1 MILAILGFAF
11 SLAACGGEEDVDP
24 KEDPVDVTCEE
35 DPTQDKCEEPEVT
48 CEEDPTQDKC
58 EVTCEE
64 DPTQEKCEVNE
75 NTLPV
80 ITAADIN
87 INPGEAFDPLLN
99 VTATDEEDGDLT
111 ASVTV
116 SGMDLVDNEMPGDYT
131 LTYTVVDSEGGE
143 TTVTV
148 TVTVGAYTFVLPEN
162 GFYNFKF
169 ADTEIRHD
177 LMAAAEKYIMN
188 NMYGGVPLF
197 ASGSFNLYSS
207 RLQLPVDEY
216 VAVMGYGTSFGT
228 MSEDDS
234 QVLMDDGLP
243 GNAGEYTYRS
253 SNNPGPV
260 TFNQWLYDTST
271 DSDYMSLYYDALYA
285 YVFNADKTGYE
296 VKGSMADG
304 DPVPVNP
311 TTTES
316 GKEVANTWR
325 ISLRQDLEW
334 YFHPNTDAAFLAT
347 NPDLTIN
354 AHDFIDTYELA
365 LSENWF
371 RAVSGGG
378 DFCQSSTNEVV
389 GACDFSA
396 AELEVPGSGDFST
409 VGLKVVDDYTIEF
422 TFVDEQSNWNVRYFL
437 SSFVT
442 TPVNLELYNYYEANL
457 TGEETNPYG
466 TDVNTIGYHGAYYI
480 DNYEVDKIVRYLK
493 NPSYHTPDEY
503 FYTGYNFAIIEDST
517 TIFNEF
523 IAGKLEATGLPTA
536 EVDNYIN
543 HPGLKKIPG
552 ATTYRMMI
560 NGFGTVEAQRETFPT
575 GTWVPEPILG
585 ITDFKMAMFH
595 AIDRETLAEDILKVR
610 TTNMF
615 YFSNAYLVDAEL
627 GTPYRATEQ
636 GISVGEGLFA
646 DTYGYNFDYARQL
659 YLDAVAELIAN
670 GDVNP
675 GTESNPT
682 IITLELNNYS
692 NSESWDLACGYLK
705 TTFEE
710 TFVDET
716 NWVQIQVDIYTKDF
730 PAIYYDYMMI
740 GEFDLSVG
748 GISGSTLDAA
758 SFLDTYSSDNRSG
771 FTINWGFD
779 TGIADMDVVYHDKD
793 GNLVTETWAYDAL
806 VSALNGEVFV
816 QDGMEADVPGP
827 KDITQTP
834 TTITFTV
841 SEFNNAAYE
850 NLTYTLQYYS
860 LLDDAYYDV
869 DGFVNV
875 AITTETTT
883 ITGVTPGWDPGLY
896 RSDADYVGDYQ
907 LVINYDY
914 TGTDKD
920 GSSTSSWWFQP
931 STVAEVTDASTE
943 TTLDVTLVLTEGF
956 VANVASVKLLDV
968 DYVDTMEVVTVN
980 GLQLTAANLTAE
992 TSYILEITY
1001 DDGTVDMLLVAT
1013 AAAPAA

>member
-1 MILAILGFAF
+1 MILAVLGLSFT
-11 SLAACGGEEDVDP
+11 LVACGDDEVDTP
-24 KEDPVDVTCEE
+24 VDTPDPV
-35 DPTQDKCEEPEVT
+35 
-48 CEEDPTQDKC
+48 

-64 DPTQEKCEVNE
+64 DPTQEKCEPVEVTCEEDPTQEKCDEPE

-80 ITAADIN
+80 ITAADVN
-87 INPGEAFDPLLN
+87 LNPGDAFDPLLE

-111 ASVTV
+111 ANITV
-116 SGMDLVDNEMPGDYT
+116 EGMDLLDNETPGDYQ
-131 LTYTVVDSEGGE
+131 LTFVVVDSDGGE
-143 TTVTV
+143 TEVTI
-148 TVTVGAYTFVLPEN
+148 TVTVGAYTFELPAN

-234 QVLMDDGLP
+234 QVLMDDGLA

-296 VKGSMADG
+296 VVGSMASG
-304 DPVPVNP
+304 DPVAVNP
-311 TTTES
+311 TTTDS
-316 GKEVANTWR
+316 GKEVSTTWQ

-334 YFHPNTDAAFLAT
+334 YFHPSTDAAFLAT
-347 NPDLTIN
+347 NPDMAIT
-354 AHDFIDTYELA
+354 ADDFIDTYELA
-365 LSENWF
+365 LSLNWF

-389 GACDFSA
+389 GACDFAA
-396 AELEVPGSGDFST
+396 AELETPGSGDFSA
-409 VGLKVVDDYTIEF
+409 VGLEVIDDYTIQF

-442 TPVNLELYNYYEANL
+442 TPVNLEMYNYFEANL

-466 TDVNTIGYHGAYYI
+466 TANNAVGYHGAYYI

-517 TIFNEF
+517 TVFNEF

-543 HPGLKKIPG
+543 HPGLKKVPG

-585 ITDFKMAMFH
+585 IEDFKMAMFH

-610 TTNMF
+610 TTNMY
-615 YFSNAYLVDAEL
+615 YFSDAYLVDAEL
-627 GTPYRATEQ
+627 GTPYRSTEQ
-636 GISVGEGLFA
+636 GLSVGEGLFA

-670 GDVNP
+670 GDVVA
-675 GTESNPT
+675 GTEAEPT

-705 TTFEE
+705 TTFED

-779 TGIADMDVVYHDKD
+779 TGIADMDVVYHDQD
-793 GNLVTETWAYDAL
+793 GNLVTQTWAYDAL

-816 QDGMEADVPGP
+816 QEGMEAEVPAP
-827 KDITQTP
+827 KDITQTA
-834 TTITFTV
+834 TTVTFSV
-841 SEFNNAAYE
+841 SEFSNAAYE
-850 NLTYTLQYYS
+850 NLTYSLQYYS

-869 DGFVNV
+869 EGFVMV
-875 AITTETTT
+875 PITTETTT
-883 ITGVTPGWDPGLY
+883 LTGVTPGWDPGLY

-907 LVINYDY
+907 IVVYFDY

-920 GSSTSSWWFQP
+920 GSSASAWWFQP
-931 STVAEVTDASTE
+931 STVASVTDASTE
-943 TTLDVTLVLTEGF
+943 TGLDVTLVLSEGF
-956 VANVASVKLLDV
+956 TANVTSAVLLDT
-968 DYVDTMEVVTVN
+968 DYVDTAVAVTVN
-980 GLQLTAANLTAE
+980 GLQLTATGLTAE
-992 TSYILEITY
+992 TSYVLEITY
-1001 DDGTVDMLLVAT
+1001 DDGTVDLLLVT
-1013 AAAPAA
+1013 TAAPAA